1 MGTFGG
7 PDIVENGLVFAIDA
21 GSTRSYP
28 GSGVTATNLVGTTN
42 GTLEN
47 GVGFSTADGG
57 RWDFDGTDDHIN
69 IGVGTGL
76 NQYSGDFAVSVW
88 VKRVT
93 GGGNF
98 GTIIGDYYTGSVA
111 TTGEWQIMVGNASQV
126 LFYRVGSG
134 SILPAT
140 ASGVSNGTWFNL
152 VVTRSGSTCNMYANA
167 NLIRT
172 NTNSTTMGTSTG
184 NLNIGIDGNQSSEA
198 FTGSIAA
205 LQIRNDSALTAAQVL
220 QNYNAQKSRFL

>member
-1 MGTFGG
+1 MGSFGG
-7 PDIVENGLVFAIDA
+7 PDIVQSGLKFAIDA

-28 GSGVTATNLVGTTN
+28 GSGTTATNLVGTVN
-42 GTLEN
+42 GTLTN
-47 GVGFSTADGG
+47 GVGFSTANGG
-57 RWDFDGTDDHIN
+57 NFEFDGTDDHIN

-76 NQYSGDFAVSVW
+76 NQYSGDFAISVW
-88 VKRVT
+88 VKRIT

-98 GTIIGDYYTGSVA
+98 GTIIGDYYTGSA
-111 TTGEWQIMVGNASQV
+111 ANTGEWQIMVSNTSQV

-220 QNYNAQKSRFL
+220 QNYNAQKNRFI